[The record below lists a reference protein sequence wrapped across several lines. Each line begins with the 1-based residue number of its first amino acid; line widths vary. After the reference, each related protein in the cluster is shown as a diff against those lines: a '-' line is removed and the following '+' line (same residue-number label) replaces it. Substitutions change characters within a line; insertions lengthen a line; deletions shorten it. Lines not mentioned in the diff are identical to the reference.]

1 MIYMCITQNIIG
13 YKQTNKTRSNG
24 FPGTQQMVRHKFPC
38 VWSAHGYTCTFVPL
52 RNRTGSSCGH
62 LSAVGAKGNSV
73 QSSNHQPQQGVL
85 LGYSVSINT
94 KRRMENS
101 FGVTVLFCIISQ
113 AAGRGCCHG
122 DAATEE
128 CRRGRRR
135 WQRQEEIQ
143 HAQERKICPSGK
155 AD

>member
-24 FPGTQQMVRHKFPC
+24 FPGTQQMVRHIFPC

-52 RNRTGSSCGH
+52 RNHTGSSCGH